1 MAICMQ
7 LMALKETRVWLRSGW
22 ICTRPLTV
30 QPVVTKRNP
39 HLAGQSQ
46 TSLKKTKTKQKT
58 FVVFSVVALGNCIS
72 IQWML
77 IDTEMLPKPII
88 AGQPQ
93 SSQKTRGKKKAETQI
108 CTKQTGSHLF
118 ATGSILKANNG
129 IIITEREKY

>member
-1 MAICMQ
+1 MQ
-7 LMALKETRVWLRSGW
+7 RMALKESPVWPRSGW

-30 QPVVTKRNP
+30 QASCDQAQSPFGGTKPNFF
-39 HLAGQSQ
+39 
-46 TSLKKTKTKQKT
+46 KKKKQT
-58 FVVFSVVALGNCIS
+58 FVVFSVVALGNYIS

-93 SSQKTRGKKKAETQI
+93 SSQKKKRGKKKAATQI